1 MAVGI
6 GLVTRKGTTWGRCVE
21 KEGGYIE
28 HYDIKVEK
36 KLLEL
41 GRFKDDGGC

>member
-1 MAVGI
+1 MVVGI
-6 GLVTRKGTTWGRCVE
+6 GLVTGKGTTWGGCAE
-21 KEGGYIE
+21 KEGKQVE
-28 HYDIKVEK
+28 HYDMKVEK